1 MGLSGVDAFV
11 IHFSLSVFHL
21 SVANLPGVI
30 EYTSLLTA
38 MDARR
43 QAVAG
48 IAAFLWPFNSEA
60 RYGEACVLLNQLWAA
75 SQAVQLLP
83 CEVGSFID
91 IFLQDLLDGIRM
103 VEAWMGWYEETL
115 LAPLEFCTP
124 EPDMAWMVRAPIT
137 CPGRLPGYVRQLQGM
152 GEDLVDVAFT
162 MESLSR
168 DEFRQR
174 LDEAAESLQVL
185 LTKLENWPLL
195 AYFRR
200 ELSSVSERIVNLPS

>member
-1 MGLSGVDAFV
+1 MVLICTF
-11 IHFSLSVFHL
+11 LP
-21 SVANLPGVI
+21 VANFQGDQ
-30 EYTSLLTA
+30 TSSLLSA

-60 RYGEACVLLNQLWAA
+60 RYGEATVLLNQLWIA

-83 CEVGSFID
+83 CDIGSFVD

-115 LAPLEFCTP
+115 IAPLEFCAP

-137 CPGRLPGYVRQLQGM
+137 YPGCLPGYVRQLHGM
-152 GEDLVDVAFT
+152 GEDWVDVAFT

-168 DEFRQR
+168 AEFRQR

-185 LTKLENWPLL
+185 STKLESWPLL
-195 AYFRR
+195 LDFRR
-200 ELSSVSERIVNLPS
+200 ELSSVSERVAHLPN